1 MQDFSQDPPT
11 SHDSAPSTCEGVSLT
26 TYISIDDI
34 DDDTHKEE
42 EEYAEVIKDF
52 LHLPQGDD
60 ENNLIQK
67 LAQTKL
73 YEGSDVS
80 TLSTL
85 LLLLNLQAKYGW
97 SDTNINALLK

>member
-1 MQDFSQDPPT
+1 MQDSLQDALA
-11 SHDSAPSTCEGVSLT
+11 SHDNPPLARESISPT
-26 TYISIDDI
+26 TDISINDT

-42 EEYAEVIKDF
+42 EDYAKVIKNF

-60 ENNLIQK
+60 EKNPIQR

-73 YEGSDVS
+73 YKGSDVN

-85 LLLLNLQAKYGW
+85 LLLLNL
-97 SDTNINALLK
+97 